1 MSVAADAITD
11 GDITTLS
18 STLGVGRDAVATAA
32 EISEEV
38 ADGLLTDVL
47 IVDAVEATMKVAP

>member
-1 MSVAADAITD
+1 MSVAADAVSD
-11 GDITTLS
+11 GDITTLL

-32 EISEEV
+32 EISEQV

>member
-11 GDITTLS
+11 GDIMTLL
-18 STLGVGRDAVATAA
+18 STLGVGRDTISIAA

-38 ADGLLTDVL
+38 ADGLLTDAL
-47 IVDAVEATMKVAP
+47 KADALEAMIKVAP